1 MIMDLVGHSATAV
14 VAEAE
19 AAMIAIPPSEELL
32 GFALRDA
39 NDGCRVVRAGRHP
52 LRLETSTLECG
63 HLKCMYVYVAAFKCM
78 CMRMRMRMCIC
89 MCIETSSLGCGHGAR
104 QHLVGARS
112 MAELAAAARA
122 PAEDLVRTSGVYV
135 YVYVYVHVYVH
146 VYLYA
151 YVYLYLYAYVYVCV
165 SSQSP
170 S

>member
-122 PAEDLVRTSGVYV
+122 PAEDLVRTGEGEGVPRAACEGR
-135 YVYVYVHVYVH
+135 H
-146 VYLYA
+146 LR
-151 YVYLYLYAYVYVCV
+151 V
-165 SSQSP
+165 SVRKKREREGEGDGEGDG
-170 S
+170 